1 MKNIELIDKLESSEN
16 ISKILNSQ
24 WKNVQNDI
32 LFLKDDIL
40 KDFRQIET
48 KLNNKYEKQNL
59 STLNKLEKFEKTIEV
74 MNQKITNL
82 SSLISTDK
90 NIQQKVSQLYEFKTK
105 TEDDYLNHDIS
116 IKNMAKEF
124 RDAINNYDKIM
135 HDSII
140 YPGIIGYNGKF
151 TTFHDLIDYVLKNI
165 SQLATFRD
173 KNVLDFKSYKAK
185 IESLIKSFKM
195 QANSIISNTTEYV
208 NKKNEDLEQK
218 IKEVMN
224 SQEAKI
230 FELRLENNK
239 LGLALENKIDKL
251 NTERKKMLNIK
262 EEIYKK
268 FDEEVFL
275 LKDFNKILVSKFE
288 NYQNEFKLIKNR
300 FTTLSDFIKDVRFR
314 INMGELKKKDMKS
327 MSDKIDFTK
336 RQRLSNASSQFIRN
350 GVLAKSIIKRYIAG
364 ELGLIDFTHPL
375 KTHKSIVAA
384 GYDFRK
390 KLFNNYKS
398 NSNQS
403 SSLNKLNKRMTLS
416 PDNLL
421 SLKKLH
427 KSFTNVNISINDNNT
442 IYSDKSDDN
451 CINEE
456 KDEDIDYIN
465 DYKNKLE
472 KKEDDK
478 SKTEKIEKDQNQDKQ
493 KINLDFTN
501 LYEDIEKDKND
512 TIKINNSNKEDSNND
527 NNLKK
532 KGIIISLINN
542 NKRNNSNKE
551 DDKNNIIQK
560 NDKEVNIRTIV
571 PKNDKEKNIRA
582 IISKNDKEENIKTI
596 IPKNDKEGNIRTI
609 ISKNDKE
616 ENIKTII
623 PKNDKEE
630 NIRTIISKND
640 KEENIKTIISKND
653 KEENIRTIIS
663 KNDKEEN
670 IKTIISKN
678 DKEENIKTIISKN
691 DKEENIKT
699 IISKNDKEENIRT
712 LTQKNDKEENIRTIP
727 YEKSNINNNSFPKII
742 NHTKEK
748 ENTYLKNQKLFSI
761 KYKLNKIDDNVNNLS
776 LIYKN
781 RYNKTNFEPNNYD
794 LNNSYNYGP
803 IRKNIN
809 GSKLNIVEMNFDEN
823 NSLAKEKAQ
832 IKKIINDI
840 REEKMNLVIKKNNDK
855 LDEKHLIFRKLKKN
869 NSQASIDNKSMGK
882 IVINN
887 DIRNNYYYNMMAKE
901 DLHNYSSL
909 GYLNYIQKNKVAL
922 NQKKISIKKK
932 KGIHSNLEE

>member
-653 KEENIRTIIS
+653 KEENIRT
-663 KNDKEEN
+663 
-670 IKTIISKN
+670 
-678 DKEENIKTIISKN
+678 
-691 DKEENIKT
+691 
-699 IISKNDKEENIRT
+699 